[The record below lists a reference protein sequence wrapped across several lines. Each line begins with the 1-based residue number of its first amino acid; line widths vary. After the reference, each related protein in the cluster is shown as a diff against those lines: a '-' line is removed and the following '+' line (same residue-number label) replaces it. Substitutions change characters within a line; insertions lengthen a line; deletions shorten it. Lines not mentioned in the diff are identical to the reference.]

1 MRERGFSLVEL
12 LVSLG
17 IIGIILALATHNWS
31 DMQIK
36 AAVETQI
43 KTLYADLM
51 EIRLQALY
59 SKTPR
64 KVVFSGLQFNVYSSQ
79 VVTSAPLTTK
89 TFKYPIVINLTY
101 PANTDVPIT
110 FDAQG
115 LTSNEC
121 SICVLPTNDTLV
133 INSAAVDSLVVSRAR
148 VNLGKRTGGDC
159 NSVNNIIQK

>member
-12 LVSLG
+12 LVSLV
-17 IIGIILALATHNWS
+17 IIGTIVALATHNWTA
-31 DMQIK
+31 MQTK

-51 EIRLQALY
+51 EVRLQALY

-64 KVVFSGLQFNVYSSQ
+64 KVVFSGLQFKVYSSR

-89 TFKYPIVINLTY
+89 TFRYPIVINLTY

-115 LTSNEC
+115 LTADEC
-121 SICVLPTNDTLV
+121 SICVLPTNDTLEV
-133 INSAAVDSLVVSRAR
+133 NSAAVDSLIISQAR

-159 NSVNNIIQK
+159 NSANNIVQK